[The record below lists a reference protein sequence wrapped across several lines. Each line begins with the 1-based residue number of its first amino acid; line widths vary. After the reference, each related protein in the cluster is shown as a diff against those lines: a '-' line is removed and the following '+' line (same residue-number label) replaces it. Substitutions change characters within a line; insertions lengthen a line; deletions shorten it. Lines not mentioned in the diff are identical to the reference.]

1 MNDTNTTNTIA
12 AANATNHAVNAKQT
26 NSAANAANA
35 EPSFRITPQML
46 FGAYGELAE
55 TKINGGK
62 NAADDADYISIRI
75 GLDHDEDTYETVLRI
90 VFGRGDYQHI
100 DDDALRTALNSALC
114 TLHLH
119 CYYPSRPAF
128 NAAVDAIWLKRK
140 ECVVNYPGRDV
151 CEHAF
156 FLPLDID
163 GFDWRS

>member
-1 MNDTNTTNTIA
+1 MNDTNTTNA
-12 AANATNHAVNAKQT
+12 ATATNHSANAT
-26 NSAANAANA
+26 NA

-62 NAADDADYISIRI
+62 NAADDADYISVRI

-90 VFGRGDYQHI
+90 VFVRSDYQHI
-100 DDDALRTALNSALC
+100 DDDTLRTALNAALC

-128 NAAVDAIWLKRK
+128 NAAVDAIWKKRK
-140 ECVVNYPGRDV
+140 EGVMNYPSRAV
-151 CEHAF
+151 YEHAF